1 MPDPQVEQWRGLVAQ
16 YFPPNMVD
24 TMLWVMAH
32 ESGGIP
38 TKTDYLGSGHNG
50 LFQVAGGSFDPATN
64 IQQAAALSQ
73 SAAQQRGANGLEP
86 WGGGLNTNTT
96 TWGPLSANNV
106 ATFAARGD
114 APPPFVAGGSQ
125 PVAARIGASPAAPE
139 PVGPNGRT
147 ASQIRGT
154 PYQSPEERDFY
165 FQQQGTQPPQL
176 AQQAQPAAATETLGP
191 NGRSFS
197 QITGGAYQ
205 SPEERLW
212 YLNQIGK
219 TVDANGNVVDA
230 TSGGGRAAPRIGVS
244 SDVGDTGAQAGG
256 TPDVPAPATPSFYG
270 TAQPSAGNQTT
281 LNNATAQAQM
291 DQNIAYQQQATQ
303 QQAAPAISQNGLGQT
318 VPFGYSGT
326 SDFASNPQYGG
337 GENGEPI
344 VPQMRL
350 GGSAIAGRAKKKKG
364 LEPILPVGAPF
375 SAPAPTAPAMDG
387 DVNMT
392 PGVAPVAM
400 PVGMQPGGFNDA
412 MPVGRALDSYWTPQQ
427 YGGGGT
433 TTVGPGSVRAP
444 EEIVAIGV
452 QSGRPYFTAGEAGP
466 EKVTI
471 KPMQDGGTATVGDLD
486 PNDPRNAAFGGGTVN
501 ATPIIPTI
509 PQYNITPPT
518 GMAQYGNPTLN
529 QFNAQ
534 NNVYSSRQGEIG
546 ASQGVINANTG
557 VLDAQGRT
565 IPAQQGVIDA
575 QGRVLD
581 AQGNVIPYSQAVINA
596 QRATIGPQGAYID
609 AQGNVIGAQEQQT
622 AGERGYIGQQ
632 QGANAQSQAEEAAY
646 QAATHNLPDLA
657 ATGAAQ
663 SYQDSTDY
671 LYRLGGVV
679 PAEVD
684 TRGEALPAGSPTNVR
699 AKIQSQ
705 ADILKANN
713 ADAQKMRALQLEGAR
728 LAVALL
734 GTNVDAAREAAA
746 RVGLTVDAAKLLVQQ
761 AGIEENQAQLGVTQA
776 QLAKGYAN
784 NTLDQSQLG
793 VTQAQLTKGY
803 AANALDQAQLGTSQ
817 ASLDLSRSNQPPSPG
832 MVEYI
837 NPYTGEGQ
845 WVTPA
850 QKAQLEANIGPSSPT
865 AAQSQKAQVPKELE
879 GLTVTQIVNLYVSGQ
894 IDKSVMYAG
903 LAAKGVTSKAAA
915 DHLVELEHES
925 RPGTVVNPAYRTG
938 ATGSTTSTGSGGIDV
953 SGLTPR

>member
-270 TAQPSAGNQTT
+270 TAQPSAGNMTT
-281 LNNATAQAQM
+281 LNNATAQATM

-303 QQAAPAISQNGLGQT
+303 QQAAPAVSLNGEGQT

-326 SDFASNPQYGG
+326 ADFASNPQYGG

-375 SAPAPTAPAMDG
+375 PAPAPTAPAATMG

-400 PVGMQPGGFNDA
+400 PVGMQPGGTNDA
-412 MPVGRALDSYWTPQQ
+412 MPVGRALDSYWSPQQ

-433 TTVGPGSVRAP
+433 TTVGGGSVHAP

-486 PNDPRNAAFGGGTVN
+486 PNDPRNAAFGGGAMAPV
-501 ATPIIPTI
+501 APVI

-534 NNVYSSRQGEIG
+534 NNVYNSRQGEIG

-581 AQGNVIPYSQAVINA
+581 AQGNVIGYQQNYINA
-596 QRATIGPQGAYID
+596 QRGTIGPQQNQIGANGQVID
-609 AQGNVIGAQEQQT
+609 AQQAQT
-622 AGERGYIGQQ
+622 AGERGYIGQAQ
-632 QGANAQSQAEEAAY
+632 QANAASTAEEQAL
-646 QAATHNLPDLA
+646 QAASHNLPDLA

-684 TRGEALPAGSPTNVR
+684 TRGAALPAGSPVNVR

-705 ADILKANN
+705 ADILRANN
-713 ADAQKMRALQLEGAR
+713 TDAQKLRALKLEGAK
-728 LAVALL
+728 LAVDLL
-734 GTNVDAAREAAA
+734 GTNVDAARQAAA
-746 RVGLTVDAAKLLVQQ
+746 RVGLTVDQAKLLVQQ
-761 AGIEENQAQLGVTQA
+761 AGIDVDQAQLGVSSA

-784 NTLDQSQLG
+784 NALDQSQLG

-865 AAQSQKAQVPKELE
+865 ASQSQKAAVPDEAK
-879 GLTVTQIVNLYVSGQ
+879 GLTPIQIIHAVIDGQ
-894 IDKSVMYAG
+894 MDWSVARAA
-903 LAAKGVTSKAAA
+903 LLAKGYTLQSAQALYDAERAKQ
-915 DHLVELEHES
+915 
-925 RPGTVVNPAYRTG
+925 PKPYTNPANLPG
-938 ATGSTTSTGSGGIDV
+938 ATGSTTSTGTRQQSYD
-953 SGLTPR
+953 